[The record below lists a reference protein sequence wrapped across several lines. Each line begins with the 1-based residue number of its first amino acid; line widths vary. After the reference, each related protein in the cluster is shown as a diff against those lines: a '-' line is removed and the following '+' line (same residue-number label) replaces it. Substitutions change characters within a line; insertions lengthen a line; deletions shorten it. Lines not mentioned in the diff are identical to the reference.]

1 MLRRSPAVWKNG
13 VSGISDALGDI
24 CPPWGRLSSTF
35 VCGAGSTGPAGR
47 AQSTPVLPAVATVA
61 ISRAAV
67 RAPRLALRERRPAP
81 GRGPG
86 RSVGSGAMPKVLF
99 VTLPTDEGLN
109 KEGKV
114 RFPGTD
120 AAVDKRTEAG
130 WEVEVMRPDWPKPLE
145 EAKSGGYHAILVS
158 TFKSVPRSRDAAS
171 MLSRM
176 QDLPVYTVG
185 VLQRDD
191 AFRTSA
197 PDVGV
202 LRNIGELPD
211 PS

>member
-1 MLRRSPAVWKNG
+1 
-13 VSGISDALGDI
+13 
-24 CPPWGRLSSTF
+24 
-35 VCGAGSTGPAGR
+35 
-47 AQSTPVLPAVATVA
+47 
-61 ISRAAV
+61 
-67 RAPRLALRERRPAP
+67 
-81 GRGPG
+81 
-86 RSVGSGAMPKVLF
+86 MPKLLF
-99 VTLPTDEGLN
+99 VTVPTDEVLN

-120 AAVDKRTEAG
+120 AAVQALTEAG
-130 WEVEVMRPDWPKPLE
+130 WEVEVLRPDWPKPLE
-145 EAKSGGYHAILVS
+145 EAKSGGYSAILVS

-185 VLQRDD
+185 VLQKDD
-191 AFRTSA
+191 AFRTMA